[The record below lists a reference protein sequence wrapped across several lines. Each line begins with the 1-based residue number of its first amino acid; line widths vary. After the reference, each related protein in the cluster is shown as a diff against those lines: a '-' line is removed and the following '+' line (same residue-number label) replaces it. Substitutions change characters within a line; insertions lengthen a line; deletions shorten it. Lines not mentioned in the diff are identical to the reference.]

1 MQIMTVCSG
10 ILAGCAGGGHWLR
23 VVGKGSHAN
32 GPLLKTYVRERAVEG
47 GSVVIDLAECTGMD
61 SSFMG
66 MLAGLAGLLE
76 TVGGQ
81 LRVVNAGGRNGE
93 LLRGLGLDAVFPV
106 QDGCGEFRGIDPE
119 CVSVEGDPC
128 ARAERARVCL
138 EAHEVLARVDER
150 NAEKFRDVI
159 DLMRAEVARELVH

>member
-1 MQIMTVCSG
+1 MQTMTVCSG
-10 ILAGCAGGGHWLR
+10 ILAGCAGGGHWLQ
-23 VVGKGSHAN
+23 VVGKGSHVN
-32 GPLLKTYVRERAVEG
+32 GPLLKAYVRERALEG

-66 MLAGLAGLLE
+66 MLAGLAGWLE

-106 QDGCGEFRGIDPE
+106 QDGCGEFRGINPE
-119 CVSVEGDPC
+119 CVSVEGDPGG
-128 ARAERARVCL
+128 RAERARVCL
-138 EAHEVLARVDER
+138 EAHEALARVDDR

-159 DLMRAEVARELVH
+159 ELMRAEVARELVH